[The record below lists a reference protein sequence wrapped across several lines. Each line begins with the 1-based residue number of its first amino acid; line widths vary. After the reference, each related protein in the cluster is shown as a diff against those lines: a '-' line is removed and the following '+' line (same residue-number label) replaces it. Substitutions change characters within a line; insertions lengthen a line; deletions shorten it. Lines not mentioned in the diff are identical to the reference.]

1 MNINQLFTN
10 ESDISLENYL
20 KVNGIDDVKKYIKPD
35 KSCIEP
41 FEHYENMD
49 KAVEILDKFI
59 KGE

>member
-1 MNINQLFTN
+1 MNINQLFIN

-20 KVNGIDDVKKYIKPD
+20 KVNGINDVKKYIKPD

-41 FEHYENMD
+41 FEHYDNIQQ
-49 KAVEILDKFI
+49 AVDMLDKFI

>member
-20 KVNGIDDVKKYIKPD
+20 KANGIDDVEKYIKPD

-41 FEHYENMD
+41 FEHYDNID
-49 KAVEILDKFI
+49 KAVDMLDKFI

>member
-1 MNINQLFTN
+1 MNINPLFTN

-20 KVNGIDDVKKYIKPD
+20 KANGIDDVKKYINPD

-41 FEHYENMD
+41 FNHYDNMD
-49 KAVEILDKFI
+49 EAVDILDKFI

>member
-20 KVNGIDDVKKYIKPD
+20 KANGIDDVKKYIKPD
-35 KSCIEP
+35 KSCVES
-41 FEHYENMD
+41 FNHYDNIDE
-49 KAVEILDKFI
+49 AVDILDKFI